1 MRRRL
6 LLANSHAES
15 GGGDLPSDGL
25 PPESTSF
32 GFPLYLNITT
42 LDYEDDSIAEYMRPV
57 DDVSNAFYDWLF
69 SNKDSND
76 ADGLVN
82 IGDNEIYIN
91 GCLVTEVSFTSWY
104 SFNFQINNPPFDR
117 AYFPDKEEGLW
128 GINYK

>member
-42 LDYEDDSIAEYMRPV
+42 YDYEDDAVIEYYREA
-57 DDVSNAFYDWLF
+57 DDISRAFIDWL
-69 SNKDSND
+69 ND
-76 ADGLVN
+76 NTIIAGGVGGYVDFGS
-82 IGDNEIYIN
+82 NEIYIN
-91 GCLVTEVSFTSWY
+91 GCLVSAITMLTGTFEFDFKT
-104 SFNFQINNPPFDR
+104 PPFDGV
-117 AYFPDKEEGLW
+117 ALDEFGLY
-128 GINYK
+128 GTKYK